1 MEFEEEEMVT
11 FKSRDYEV
19 RRANLWKMRNEFCDV
34 TLICCDNEKIPA
46 HKIILASSSKF
57 FHNSLVLSDEL
68 KLTKVDRKSM
78 ESLLQFIYTGLVMVP
93 ASGGSK
99 LIELAKTL
107 MIEGFEANPRKKVE
121 NNDDGEAGK
130 ALLRSASQ
138 TREDFESG
146 SKTTSELKLENLP
159 CEMILNILKKVP
171 QSDLLKNV
179 SKVSKM
185 FCNLAKDC
193 SVHFNILLTDR
204 IQPASLQSLVNH
216 RSHQI
221 YSLELS
227 NCSVALLRMVQSNFG
242 LLKNLTSI
250 SISYYSLINYLPTVF
265 STLLF
270 VQCQSLKKF
279 RVCHCQV
286 EYEAVGHCKQ
296 LESFEDHSNQLNIH
310 SFHSLLSLRHLRML
324 HVSLANEISLEDF
337 NGEWMAA
344 EDLSKL
350 SKLTLEKEI
359 LSGQCLKTIARM
371 SPNLDFFEVCFKVDR
386 NISATSVRQFLATLK
401 KLRCLTFTA
410 KNYERGLT
418 MQNFKAEDFVDFEM
432 IRNKSFLIFK
442 RKQAALLSTSN

>member
-1 MEFEEEEMVT
+1 
-11 FKSRDYEV
+11 
-19 RRANLWKMRNEFCDV
+19 
-34 TLICCDNEKIPA
+34 
-46 HKIILASSSKF
+46 
-57 FHNSLVLSDEL
+57 
-68 KLTKVDRKSM
+68 
-78 ESLLQFIYTGLVMVP
+78 MVP

-107 MIEGFEANPRKKVE
+107 MIEGFEANLRKKVE

-138 TREDFESG
+138 IREDYESG
-146 SKTTSELKLENLP
+146 SKNSKITSELKLENLP

-179 SKVSKM
+179 SKVSKKFWM
-185 FCNLAKDC
+185 LTKDC
-193 SVHFNILLTDR
+193 CVHLNILLTDR
-204 IQPASLQSLVNH
+204 IHPSSLQSMFSH

-227 NCSVALLRMVQSNFG
+227 NCSVALLRMLQSNFG

-250 SISYYSLINYLPTVF
+250 SISHYSLINYLPTVF

-296 LESFEDHSNQLNIH
+296 LESFGDHSNQLNIH
-310 SFHSLLSLRHLRML
+310 SFHSLMSLRHLRML

-337 NGEWMAA
+337 NNAWMAA

-350 SKLTLEKEI
+350 SKLTLEKES
-359 LSGQCLKTIARM
+359 LSGQCLETIARM
-371 SPNLDFFEVCFKVDR
+371 SPNLDFFEVCFKVER
-386 NISATSVRQFLATLK
+386 HISATSVKQFLATLK
-401 KLRCLTFTA
+401 KLRCLTFIA
-410 KNYERGLT
+410 KNYKRGLT

-442 RKQAALLSTSN
+442 RKQAALLSTLN